1 LSIQSSSE
9 HFVSSARFQ
18 VPDISEETT
27 CGAGVADAQ
36 ALNRVRVVPP
46 PSDGQKIFQ
55 IDPMLQGY
63 KYHLEYRYV
72 LLAST
77 APLLNISRRSPVCH
91 DIYKWLPQ
99 VSRFSCYLN
108 SCILLV
114 PVILHSVAGRSY
126 E

>member
-1 LSIQSSSE
+1 M
-9 HFVSSARFQ
+9 
-18 VPDISEETT
+18 
-27 CGAGVADAQ
+27 CGAGVADDAQ

-77 APLLNISRRSPVCH
+77 AHFKMFPSFMLLYINGCLKCQDPRS
-91 DIYKWLPQ
+91 
-99 VSRFSCYLN
+99 
-108 SCILLV
+108 
-114 PVILHSVAGRSY
+114 
-126 E
+126 

>member
-1 LSIQSSSE
+1 M
-9 HFVSSARFQ
+9 
-18 VPDISEETT
+18 
-27 CGAGVADAQ
+27 CGAGVADDAQ

-72 LLAST
+72 FT
-77 APLLNISRRSPVCH
+77 CFYCTFQDVPVFH
-91 DIYKWLPQ
+91 VVIYKWLPQ
-99 VSRFSCYLN
+99 VSRSSIVKF
-108 SCILLV
+108 ILILACVV
-114 PVILHSVAGRSY
+114 PVILHGFAGRSY